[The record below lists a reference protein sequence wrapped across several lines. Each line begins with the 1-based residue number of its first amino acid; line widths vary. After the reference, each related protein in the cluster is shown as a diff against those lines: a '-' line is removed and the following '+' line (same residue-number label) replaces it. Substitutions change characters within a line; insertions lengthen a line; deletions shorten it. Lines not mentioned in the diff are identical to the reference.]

1 MGKKKS
7 VALMVL
13 LTIVM
18 IALCGLVLFPSVPVG
33 VKDWKPVALQYDFST
48 ELDGGYYAYY
58 YPEGV
63 IPATEYE
70 DDLKGYQELVNDAKD
85 DKEKKEAQDQL
96 DKHVD
101 SYKAYKGLYLSTE
114 DKYGIFVNYEEIS
127 QDFTSSFNKTAKE
140 IVKRYEKKGYSDC
153 SVSVVDDYSIRVEL
167 PKAEKNYSSVF
178 SMLAY
183 TGEMRITIGDGDELV
198 KEMKEDAKASDLIE
212 SVSVSTRYNM
222 AYVKVKFTEAGEEMI
237 AREKENLTDS
247 NTATTAMHI
256 KVGEHDILQIYSDSI
271 KENNREA
278 RPFYVEKENKDVVE
292 IYSILLNSALE
303 NETEFTFDLSRIEAR
318 EFESVHGDN
327 TITLLYIALGI
338 ILLAS
343 IILPVIKMGRFG
355 IVGAYTNL
363 SYLTVVAI
371 CYKFLLGSVFEL
383 TLGGVLVFI
392 AGLVLVNVLQ
402 AYIYSAI
409 KKEFSQGKTVMS
421 SVKGGY
427 KKTLWNIVDIYAV
440 LVLGAIC
447 LFIGVGGVST
457 LAVHALVALVMGAFC
472 NLLWA
477 RFINYVYLSASKNQF
492 KYFRFVREEDDD
504 DDE

>member
-1 MGKKKS
+1 
-7 VALMVL
+7 
-13 LTIVM
+13 
-18 IALCGLVLFPSVPVG
+18 
-33 VKDWKPVALQYDFST
+33 
-48 ELDGGYYAYY
+48 
-58 YPEGV
+58 
-63 IPATEYE
+63 
-70 DDLKGYQELVNDAKD
+70 
-85 DKEKKEAQDQL
+85 
-96 DKHVD
+96 
-101 SYKAYKGLYLSTE
+101 
-114 DKYGIFVNYEEIS
+114 
-127 QDFTSSFNKTAKE
+127 
-140 IVKRYEKKGYSDC
+140 
-153 SVSVVDDYSIRVEL
+153 
-167 PKAEKNYSSVF
+167 
-178 SMLAY
+178 
-183 TGEMRITIGDGDELV
+183 
-198 KEMKEDAKASDLIE
+198 
-212 SVSVSTRYNM
+212 
-222 AYVKVKFTEAGEEMI
+222 
-237 AREKENLTDS
+237 
-247 NTATTAMHI
+247 
-256 KVGEHDILQIYSDSI
+256 
-271 KENNREA
+271 
-278 RPFYVEKENKDVVE
+278 
-292 IYSILLNSALE
+292 
-303 NETEFTFDLSRIEAR
+303 
-318 EFESVHGDN
+318 
-327 TITLLYIALGI
+327 
-338 ILLAS
+338 
-343 IILPVIKMGRFG
+343 LPVIKMGRFG